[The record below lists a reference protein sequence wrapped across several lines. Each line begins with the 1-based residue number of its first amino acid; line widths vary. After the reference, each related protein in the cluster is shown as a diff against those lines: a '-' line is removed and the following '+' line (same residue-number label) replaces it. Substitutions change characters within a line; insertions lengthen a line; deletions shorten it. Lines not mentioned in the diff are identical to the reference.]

1 MVTDISVV
9 TTAWVFCASGGAIVP
24 EIARCVLET
33 DIVACVVMP
42 RIAECVLD
50 TDIAACVDVPDI
62 ATWVVAFEIGATHFV
77 QIVDVEV
84 LSTVESTVVI
94 FWVGLP
100 PTGVTVVVIGHDVIV
115 VCTLF

>member
-1 MVTDISVV
+1 MATDISVV

-24 EIARCVLET
+24 EIAGCVLET
-33 DIVACVVMP
+33 DIVACVVVP
-42 RIAECVLD
+42 EIAGCVLE
-50 TDIAACVDVPDI
+50 TDIAACVVVLDT
-62 ATWVVAFEIGATHFV
+62 ATWVVALEIGATHFV

-84 LSTVESTVVI
+84 ISTVESTVVT

-100 PTGVTVVVIGHDVIV
+100 PTGVTVVVIGQDVIV